1 MENKN
6 ETESGQAAA
15 GELTKL
21 DKGALAAFR
30 IVSGA
35 GAAALGYGL
44 CVSAVPAIV
53 IGACILTVASPLQ
66 VLAEVKA
73 IKAKKPKM

>member
-1 MENKN
+1 MEKMK
-6 ETESGQAAA
+6 ETPGQAAA
-15 GELTKL
+15 GELTRL

-53 IGACILTVASPLQ
+53 IGACILTIASPLQ

-73 IKAKKPKM
+73 IKAKRPK